1 MASQG
6 RFQESLSIESILDT
20 IHDFERGQH
29 MPRYYD
35 SLTMLDSAGNRT
47 IELDQANGNITLGG
61 AGHDGD
67 LSLLNQRGSLNIHL
81 NGERASLI
89 LGGATEDG
97 DLTLR
102 NRDNLTA
109 IHMSGNSGDA
119 VFGGRGVNGDV
130 SIYSSDGRR
139 TIRMQGSSGRIS
151 VNDTTL
157 DVPDDVLRDEYPLPD
172 IAALSDFIKA
182 RGHLPDIPSESE
194 IQENGLDLA
203 QFSLD
208 LLKKIEELTL
218 YVIRQHERIES
229 LEKSVAT
236 P

>member
-1 MASQG
+1 
-6 RFQESLSIESILDT
+6 
-20 IHDFERGQH
+20 

-35 SLTMLDSAGNRT
+35 SLTMLDSGGRQT
-47 IELDQANGNITLGG
+47 IELDQENGNVTLGG
-61 AGHDGD
+61 PGHDGD

-81 NGERASLI
+81 NGERASI
-89 LGGATEDG
+89 IVGGETEDG

-119 VFGGRGVNGDV
+119 TFGGRGVNGDV
-130 SIYSSDGRR
+130 SIYNNDGRR

-157 DVPDDVLRDEYPLPD
+157 DVPDDVLSDEYPLPD
-172 IAALSDFIKA
+172 IEALSEFIKT
-182 RGHLPDIPSESE
+182 RGHLPDIPGESE
-194 IQENGLDLA
+194 IHEEGLDLA

-208 LLKKIEELTL
+208 LLKKVEELTL
-218 YVIRQHERIES
+218 YVIRQHERIVA
-229 LEKSVAT
+229 LEKTVAA
-236 P
+236 PGRSSAS